1 MYKLLGGQFC
11 TDSVD
16 IQQNGDGELEHNR
29 ITIIPRL
36 NFTCNG
42 RITIIR
48 ARVRRPENRNNPSFF
63 QIWRPSSTSSTV
75 YNRIGEVQLS
85 DDQVTGSGEYRTA
98 NVILIGSDKIEVQ
111 SGDVVG
117 YYRQGGA
124 RYRVRTIQT
133 DGYILYEFDGSRAP
147 TSVDLNNADRHMND
161 RQPLIE
167 YIIGKCVF
175 SHNSLLN
182 KL

>member
-1 MYKLLGGQFC
+1 MHNYLGGQLC
-11 TDSVD
+11 ISSVD
-16 IQQNGDGELEHNR
+16 IQQNGDDEIENNR
-29 ITIIPRL
+29 IAIIPNL

-42 RITIIR
+42 RITTIR
-48 ARVRRPENRNNPSFF
+48 ARVRRPAGNTPSFF

-85 DDQVTGSGEYRTA
+85 DDQVIGSSEYQTA
-98 NVILIGSDKIEVQ
+98 NIILTGSDKIEVQ

-117 YYRQGGA
+117 YYREFFA
-124 RYRVRTIQT
+124 RYRLRTIQT

-147 TSVDLNNADRHMND
+147 TSVDLNNANRHMNE

-175 SHNSLLN
+175 NHSSLLN

>member
-1 MYKLLGGQFC
+1 MHNYLGGQLC
-11 TDSVD
+11 ISSVD
-16 IQQNGDGELEHNR
+16 IQQNGDDEIVYDR
-29 ITIIPRL
+29 IAIIPNL

-48 ARVRRPENRNNPSFF
+48 ARVRRLTGNNPSFF

-85 DDQVTGSGEYRTA
+85 NDQVIGSGEYRTA
-98 NVILIGSDKIEVQ
+98 NIILTGSDKIEVQ

-117 YYRQGGA
+117 HYREVA
-124 RYRVRTIQT
+124 AHYRVRTIQT

-147 TSVDLNNADRHMND
+147 TSVDLNNADRHTND
-161 RQPLIE
+161 QQPLIE

-175 SHNSLLN
+175 SHYC
-182 KL
+182 